1 MNPVPNNVPSTKTW
15 PSTGAG
21 DLAAD
26 RLACF
31 QMGCE
36 TGAVCFFFFSFV
48 VAGFAFRLGIALVRF
63 LFPTKRRATRAS
75 DFYLIDRTPIRPRRL
90 NLAPEVATITA
101 SAQGE
106 QVFELLAQDLLSK
119 ARCARLTT
127 AHGVIDTPAF
137 MPVGTQGS
145 VKGVSP
151 RELRALNAQI
161 ILGNTYHLFVRP
173 GLDVIK
179 HFGGLHKF
187 MNWDGPILSDSGGYQ
202 IFSLAKLRKIS
213 EEGVDFQNHIDGA
226 RAFISPEL
234 AMEIQAA
241 LGSDITMMLD
251 ECVPYPCEYDYAAR
265 SAEMT
270 TRWAKRCKEAN
281 VQRSTCNALRPTSET
296 ASINSELSTLN
307 QLRFGIVQGATFEDL
322 RKQSAQQIVGV
333 GFDGYAIGGVSV
345 GEPEEEMM
353 RAVEWA
359 EPFLPRDKPRYAMG
373 LGTPPQMLEMIA
385 RGIDMFDCVLPTRL
399 ARNGTAFTA
408 TGTLNLKNAEF
419 AFDKNPI
426 EQNCAC
432 PTCREFSRGY
442 IRHLIK
448 AEEILGLRLITLH
461 NLHCYL
467 ELMNRART
475 EIEAGTFAQFR
486 KAFVADY
493 KTRDAM
499 TSD

>member
-1 MNPVPNNVPSTKTW
+1 MFQL
-15 PSTGAG
+15 
-21 DLAAD
+21 LAAD
-26 RLACF
+26 QPA
-31 QMGCE
+31 
-36 TGAVCFFFFSFV
+36 
-48 VAGFAFRLGIALVRF
+48 
-63 LFPTKRRATRAS
+63 
-75 DFYLIDRTPIRPRRL
+75 
-90 NLAPEVATITA
+90 
-101 SAQGE
+101 
-106 QVFELLAQDLLSK
+106 K
-119 ARCARLTT
+119 ARRGRLTT

-151 RELRALNAQI
+151 RELRELDAQI
-161 ILGNTYHLFVRP
+161 ILGNTYHLSVRP

-187 MNWDGPILSDSGGYQ
+187 MNWDEPILTDSGGYQ
-202 IFSLAKLRKIS
+202 IFSLAKLRKIT

-226 RAFISPEL
+226 RAFISPEI
-234 AMEIQAA
+234 AVEIQTE
-241 LGSDITMMLD
+241 LGSDITMVLD

-265 SAEMT
+265 STEMT
-270 TRWAKRCKEAN
+270 TRWAKRCKEWKAE
-281 VQRSTCNALRPTSET
+281 NAERPTSNVQSRT
-296 ASINSELSTLN
+296 SQADLPATRNPLSAINRPLL
-307 QLRFGIVQGATFEDL
+307 FGIVQGAMFEDL
-322 RKQSAQQIVGV
+322 RKQSAQQIVHLD
-333 GFDGYAIGGVSV
+333 FDGYAIGGVSV

-353 RAVEWA
+353 QAVEWV

-432 PTCREFSRGY
+432 PACREFTRGY

-461 NLHCYL
+461 NLHFYL
-467 ELMNRART
+467 NLMNRART
-475 EIEAGTFAQFR
+475 EIASGAFDQFR
-486 KAFVADY
+486 KTFVAGY
-493 KTRDAM
+493 KTRDAVAGNA
-499 TSD
+499 TA